1 MPVAHILNQK
11 GRSVITVSPDQSL
24 QDVAQVLARHRIGAV
39 VVAGPDG
46 EIAGILSE
54 RDVVKAIAAEG
65 GKALSMK
72 ARDAMT
78 AKVRTCSPGDTES
91 ELMSMMTEH
100 RIRHLPVV
108 EKGKLAGMISIG
120 DVVKLRI
127 ETMEREASEMKS
139 YIASAG

>member
-65 GKALSMK
+65 GKALVLK
-72 ARDAMT
+72 AKDAMT

-120 DVVKLRI
+120 DVVKAHHAALSQ
-127 ETMEREASEMKS
+127 ENHYLKC
-139 YIASAG
+139 YIHG